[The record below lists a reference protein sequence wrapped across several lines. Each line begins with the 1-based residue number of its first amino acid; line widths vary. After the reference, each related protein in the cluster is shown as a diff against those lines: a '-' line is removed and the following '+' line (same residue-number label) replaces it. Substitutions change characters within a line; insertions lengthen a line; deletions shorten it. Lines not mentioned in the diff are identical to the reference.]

1 MEYARHLLVLGALLL
16 ASCAPDS
23 MQKQPMMTDDEIREA
38 FIREAKDQGVR
49 VTRVLPD
56 GRVLVERDGTELSLS
71 LENLVRNVR
80 RDGDVAA
87 IGRFVTTVKGS
98 RLDLPN
104 WQNSQ
109 PRLRFAVEPAD
120 HEFGGTLREMVTD
133 DIVRVLVYVT
143 PDESRITWIDE
154 VQLQTWGV
162 PAAEAWAA
170 ASMNMS
176 ALLAAT
182 PIQIE
187 PIDDMQL
194 GMFDSESVFKASL
207 VLSPNLKKVL
217 APKIGWPIYAVIPCR
232 DFAYFFRSKDLIP
245 RVGKTVVEEYKASGY
260 PITPDVLLI
269 SDSGIEAIGTFPVH

>member
-1 MEYARHLLVLGALLL
+1 
-16 ASCAPDS
+16 
-23 MQKQPMMTDDEIREA
+23 MMTDDEIRAA
-38 FIREAKDQGVR
+38 FLREAKDQGVR

-56 GRVLVERDGTELSLS
+56 GRVFVEREGTELSVS
-71 LENLVRNVR
+71 LENLVRDVR

-98 RLDLPN
+98 GLGLPN
-104 WQNSQ
+104 WQNSKS
-109 PRLRFAVEPAD
+109 RLRVSVEPAD

-162 PAAEAWAA
+162 PATEAWAA
-170 ASMNMS
+170 AWMNMS
-176 ALLAAT
+176 ALLAST

-187 PIDDMQL
+187 AIDDMQL

-207 VLSPNLKKVL
+207 LLSPNLKEIL

-232 DFAYFFRSKDLIP
+232 DFAYFFPSKDLIP
-245 RVGKTVVEEYKASGY
+245 RVGKTVVEEYKSSGY

-269 SDSGIEAIGTFPVH
+269 SDSGIKSIGTFPVH